1 LKAMVLA
8 AGVGS
13 RLDPLTSETPK
24 PLVPVVN
31 VPIMEHI
38 LKLLSVHGFTDICAN
53 VHYLPER
60 IIDYFDNGSA
70 LGLDLKFLL
79 EENLSG
85 DAGGI
90 RACRKFL
97 DGSSFL
103 VLNGDL
109 LTDADLTL
117 VVREHKRKKAIAT
130 IAVKHVDDVS
140 HFGVALLGKEG
151 FITGFQE
158 KPAAHEALSN
168 LISTG
173 IYVLEPEIFK
183 FIPSEGDYGFGRQL
197 FPLLVKQ
204 DLPVL
209 GVEIDGYWSDVGTLA
224 QYRLSNFDALQGK
237 IKVDLPGR
245 LVTSSTGTIRKM
257 DSAIVEEG
265 SVIEGDLM
273 IGAKSIIKRGA
284 RIKGT
289 VVIADNCVIESG
301 AEISDSVIWS
311 GVHILGDAKVNDSVI
326 GSGCIVAEGTKLSN
340 TAIVSQ
346 NKQIAPN
353 VVI

>member
-1 LKAMVLA
+1 MVLA

-13 RLDPLTSETPK
+13 RLDPLTSQTPK

-38 LKLLSVHGFTDICAN
+38 LNLLSDHGFTDVCAN
-53 VHYLPER
+53 LHYLPEK
-60 IIDYFDNGSA
+60 IIEYFGDGSA
-70 LGLDLKFLL
+70 LGIDLKFWC
-79 EENLSG
+79 EEKLSG

-109 LTDADLTL
+109 LTDADLTY
-117 VVREHKRKKAIAT
+117 VVSEHRRKKAIAT

-140 HFGVALLGKEG
+140 HFGVALLDKEG

-158 KPAAHEALSN
+158 KPKANEALSN

-183 FIPSEGDYGFGRQL
+183 FIPSEGEYGFGRQL
-197 FPLLVKQ
+197 FPMMVKQ
-204 DLPVL
+204 GLPVL

-224 QYRLSNFDALQGK
+224 QYRISNFDALQGK
-237 IKVDLPGR
+237 IKMDLPGAI
-245 LVTSSTGTIRKM
+245 SNASEPNIRKM
-257 DSAIVEEG
+257 DSAIVESG
-265 SVIEGDLM
+265 SIVRGNVIV
-273 IGAKSIIKRGA
+273 GAGSIVRQGA
-284 RIKGT
+284 RIEGS
-289 VVIADNCVIESG
+289 VVIADNCIIESG
-301 AEISDSVIWS
+301 AQVSNSVIWS
-311 GVHILGDAKVNDSVI
+311 GARIQSGAKVSDSVI
-326 GSGCIVAEGTKLSN
+326 GSNCIVSAGTELSN
-340 TAIVSQ
+340 TAIVCQ
-346 NKQIAPN
+346 NKQAQSNIAT
-353 VVI
+353 